1 MNSSSIQPSDSKIR
15 MDDKKPH
22 YYLLSNKNDGEKFD
36 IQFKNV
42 ESNFGGQL
50 KAQNFK
56 KNQAT

>member
-1 MNSSSIQPSDSKIR
+1 

-56 KNQAT
+56 KNQTA